1 MGKVVNL
8 RNQFLNKWESN
19 GSPTLDELINNLVDS
34 VGPEHAQ
41 DIINR
46 LQKDDETVRAELVEL
61 IHGTADSGY
70 LFFAALLY
78 GVWFGISYY
87 KGHGLPRR

>member
-1 MGKVVNL
+1 MFKVINL
-8 RNQFLNKWESN
+8 QNEFLNKWESN
-19 GSPTLDELINNLVDS
+19 GSLTFDELVNNLVDS
-34 VGPEHAQ
+34 VGPKHAQ
-41 DIINR
+41 DIINK
-46 LQKDDETVRAELVEL
+46 LQKDDEMVRAELVEL

-87 KGHGLPRR
+87 KGHGLHRR